1 MRPVVEILCLPVQ
14 AHILSASNEIHPI
27 AEIVS
32 ISAQARV
39 FLEKAMSCI
48 VSLKWETPPCLTG
61 PAHILSDVIVTDVTL
76 HIVQAQHGSA
86 VVVVA
91 ALVFGFGAAAQLVL
105 HHLRNRQRERRMT
118 HIIGWM
124 GALFDRWVHTSPCA
138 FLLTEPQARAVKH
151 QTTDNH
157 MESLSLRQQH
167 KVPPNV
173 SKCYSTVRAL

>member
-39 FLEKAMSCI
+39 LLEKAMSCI
-48 VSLKWETPPCLTG
+48 VSLKWESPPCLTG

-118 HIIGWM
+118 HITGVDERRMTHIIGWM

-138 FLLTEPQARAVKH
+138 FLLTEPCRHGLLNTKLLTITWRV
-151 QTTDNH
+151 
-157 MESLSLRQQH
+157 
-167 KVPPNV
+167 
-173 SKCYSTVRAL
+173 